1 MSYKKWIIG
10 GVILNINQ
18 QKFGYDKDKSILSF
32 PFRNPDYIPVNVKD
46 ALLHLHILKNMKNKK
61 GEK

>member
-1 MSYKKWIIG
+1 MDIDQKK
-10 GVILNINQ
+10 LE
-18 QKFGYDKDKSILSF
+18 FDKTENILSI
-32 PFRNPDYIPVNVKD
+32 PFKQPNYIPVNVKD